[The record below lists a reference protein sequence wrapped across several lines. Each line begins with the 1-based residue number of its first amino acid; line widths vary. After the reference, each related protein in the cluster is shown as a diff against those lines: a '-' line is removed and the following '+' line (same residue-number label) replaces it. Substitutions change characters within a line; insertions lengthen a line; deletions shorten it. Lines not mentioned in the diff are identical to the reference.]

1 MEIVEEITPA
11 EKAFVFLALLVA
23 SLPGG
28 HYTADAS
35 RWATAI
41 SGLRN
46 KYGGTYPHLFRYL
59 HFRHAPRADSYSP
72 EVSNFLAFLQFADG
86 VAVHNPGFT
95 KMNFQRNVRKL
106 LWDRCKELVSPEE
119 LSAIEKMSREVVGV
133 IKVNPRA
140 QIV

>member
-1 MEIVEEITPA
+1 MGISEELTPA
-11 EKAFVFLALLVA
+11 ERTFAFLGLLVA
-23 SLPGG
+23 SLPRG

-46 KYGGTYPHLFRYL
+46 KYGGTYPHLFRYM

-72 EVSNFLAFLQFADG
+72 EVSNFLAFLQFTDG
-86 VAVHNPGFT
+86 VVVHNPGFT

-106 LWDRCKELVSPEE
+106 LWDRYKELVGPEDI
-119 LSAIEKMSREVVGV
+119 SAIDKMSKEVVGA
-133 IKVNPRA
+133 IKVNPKA
-140 QIV
+140 QSV